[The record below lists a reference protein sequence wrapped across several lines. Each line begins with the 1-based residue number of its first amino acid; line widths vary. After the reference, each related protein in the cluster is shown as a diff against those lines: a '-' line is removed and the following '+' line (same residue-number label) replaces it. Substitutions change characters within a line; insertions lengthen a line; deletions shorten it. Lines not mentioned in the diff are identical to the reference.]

1 MNGKKE
7 TGILLI
13 CLGLIISAAAV
24 AVVVVVLP
32 IAIIAAATASPFTPF
47 SQVPGKNDPAE
58 NRASFDVLP
67 SPDATTNIMPVSTN
81 ASNNSTT
88 ESSNT
93 IVSTDSSRR
102 IIMRESFKTEYTL
115 DYDSM
120 NNKTLHATIAKG
132 ARDQLSD
139 AVHTIASNSAT
150 INATGII
157 RNLLTDTTAQLYG
170 MDIIEDVAR
179 SQIESAL
186 LILSNGGNQ
195 TATTTGMTATTG
207 SQLTLETETEL
218 TCEYMNRSYAECEI
232 TMNIG

>member
-1 MNGKKE
+1 MNGKKQ

-13 CLGLIISAAAV
+13 CLGLIISSAAAAAV
-24 AVVVVVLP
+24 LP
-32 IAIIAAATASPFTPF
+32 LAIIAAAMVSPFSPF

-67 SPDATTNIMPVSTN
+67 PSPDATIIIMPVSTN

-102 IIMRESFKTEYTL
+102 IIMRESFRTEYTL
-115 DYDSM
+115 DNDSI

-150 INATGII
+150 VNATGTI

-170 MDIIEDVAR
+170 MEIIEDVAR

-195 TATTTGMTATTG
+195 TATTTGMTTTG

>member
-13 CLGLIISAAAV
+13 CLGLIISA
-24 AVVVVVLP
+24 VVVVLP
-32 IAIIAAATASPFTPF
+32 IAIIAATTASPFTPF

-58 NRASFDVLP
+58 NRTSFDILP
-67 SPDATTNIMPVSTN
+67 SPDATTTTIIMPVSTN

-102 IIMRESFKTEYTL
+102 IIMRESFRTEYTL

-170 MDIIEDVAR
+170 MEIIEDVAR

-195 TATTTGMTATTG
+195 TATTTGMTATG